1 MDSYTSF
8 DRLVSRL
15 SSSERTA
22 LLEKLQT
29 KVDPESQS
37 LVSVEV
43 SGGGSYKDIELQ
55 YKSESIFVRIWLF
68 LKSIFSNTD
77 VKVLYNAQLVSG
89 RAKYVEKNYPN
100 LIDSY
105 KRVFVQGFY
114 ERLEELASCADFF
127 KDGISAYLSDSGEF
141 YVFLSSL
148 IAPEIARQIS
158 QEVNP
163 SNLPFDR
170 EVTNEL
176 RVSLVRKME
185 NIIQSLPAVKRA
197 ALYNAVCCVDWLR
210 YFVQLPF
217 ARILNSFS
225 DENGRKVC
233 SFEAVKNDI
242 SILAKVLCNG
252 KCIESEVLE
261 ALFVFSGNRDSETKE
276 NYSEQFEKYIETA
289 SSRISMI
296 KMFITTVPLRSIGAV
311 VNMDAFWL
319 PDRPEGSEDWFV
331 KYKNTWR
338 KAFDKQWEQWLSDRK
353 KDVILSSMTK
363 TFGFKNIPLLPNRP
377 WAKIF
382 GGVHFAYDY
391 SMGFIYEFYKSVYP
405 EYRRILKVLML
416 EGVFYLK
423 DNLVEL
429 TDSCAEMDHQEELLN
444 KLIIRLEEDGETGLL
459 FEKLKY
465 DNLHTPRGKARLDS
479 LVKSLETESAV
490 ILGQWCGSAR
500 SIQMIL
506 NGVISGVRNNRYDT
520 ISNLASIQGKNN
532 SDFRKKM
539 IEVQSGFITALE
551 AIKELETLK

>member
-1 MDSYTSF
+1 MEAYTSF

-15 SSSERTA
+15 SSSERTT

-43 SGGGSYKDIELQ
+43 PGAVSYKDIDLQ
-55 YKSESIFVRIWLF
+55 YKSESLFIRIWLF
-68 LKSIFSNTD
+68 IKSIFSNTD
-77 VKVLYNAQLVSG
+77 IKVLYNAQLVSG
-89 RAKYVEKNYPN
+89 RGKYVEKNYPN

-105 KRVFVQGFY
+105 KRIFIQGFY
-114 ERLEELASCADFF
+114 ERMEELASCADFF
-127 KDGISAYLSDSGEF
+127 KDGISAYVSDPGEF

-148 IAPEIARQIS
+148 IAPEVARQIS

-197 ALYNAVCCVDWLR
+197 ALYNAVCSVDWLR
-210 YFVQLPF
+210 HFVQLPF

-225 DENGRKVC
+225 DDNGRKTC
-233 SFEAVKNDI
+233 SFD
-242 SILAKVLCNG
+242 SIKSEIALLGKVLCNG
-252 KCIESEVLE
+252 KTIEPEVLE
-261 ALFVFSGNRDSETKE
+261 ALFVFSNSRDAEGKD
-276 NYSEQFEKYIETA
+276 NYSEQFEKYMETA

-296 KMFITTVPLRSIGAV
+296 KMFITTVPMRSIGAV
-311 VNMDAFWL
+311 VNMDAFWF
-319 PDRPEGSEDWFV
+319 PERPEGSEDWFV

-353 KDVILSSMTK
+353 KDVLLSSMTK
-363 TFGFKNIPLLPNRP
+363 TFGFHKIPMLPNRP
-377 WAKIF
+377 WSKIF
-382 GGVHFAYDY
+382 GGVPFTYDY
-391 SMGFIYEFYKSVYP
+391 SMGFIYEFYKNVYP
-405 EYRRILKVLML
+405 EYQKILKVLML

-429 TDSCAEMDHQEELLN
+429 TDSCAEMEHQEELIERLN
-444 KLIIRLEEDGETGLL
+444 VRLADDGETGLL

-479 LVKSLETESAV
+479 LIKSLETESAV
-490 ILGQWCGSAR
+490 ILGQWCGAAR
-500 SIQMIL
+500 SIQLIL

-520 ISNLASIQGKNN
+520 ISNLASIQGKSN
-532 SDFRKKM
+532 SDFRKNM
-539 IEVQSGFITALE
+539 IEVHGGIITALE